1 MSTPLKSGPDDGKV
15 VERSRGAA
23 PGRARSAALRRSLE
37 PLQRVGLASP
47 AVQSSL
53 TFAAFIAI
61 FVGYGIWL
69 GSLFLNASARVL
81 DVHQNVPILLLAL
94 AALVTLLAGMFDLS
108 IASLA
113 TLTTFLSI
121 GLRTKDG
128 LPFWLVLVVCLAV
141 GVGSGLLNGFLV
153 EVLGVNTFIATL
165 GTSGI
170 LLGASQV
177 YSSGTQLAPTAE
189 GDQLPSWFVEA
200 GLFTQKCPTWLI
212 ALAVAGAALG
222 AVVALERRRPRGMGD
237 RPWLLARL
245 VGVAVVCLVLVA
257 TGVLDRTREISVCV
271 AFLLVV
277 TLALWVLI
285 QMTTFG
291 RYLKATG
298 SNREAAALA
307 GVPVRGTVMRAFVVG
322 GVLAA
327 SAGVVLGSTQGVAV
341 SSVAVPYLLPA
352 FAAAFLSTVVL
363 STGHFTVWG
372 TVTGG
377 IFLVWV
383 SQGLIL
389 GGLPATWT
397 DIVNGAVLVIAV
409 ALSTV
414 VRRRRV

>member
-1 MSTPLKSGPDDGKV
+1 VKSGPDDGRV
-15 VERSRGAA
+15 AEQPGEAA
-23 PGRARSAALRRSLE
+23 AGRAGSPTGRRPAEALRRLSL
-37 PLQRVGLASP
+37 GSP

-69 GSLFLNASARVL
+69 GSLFLNVSARVL

-141 GVGSGLLNGFLV
+141 GVGSGLLNGLLV

-177 YSSGTQLAPTAE
+177 YSSGTQLAPAAD

-200 GLFTQKCPTWLI
+200 GLFTQKCPVWL
-212 ALAVAGAALG
+212 LTVAVVLVALG
-222 AVVALERRRPRGMGD
+222 TVLALERRRPHGMSG
-237 RPWLLARL
+237 RSWLLVRL
-245 VGVAVVCLVLVA
+245 VGIGVACLALLA
-257 TGVLDRTREISVCV
+257 AGVLERTREISVC
-271 AFLLVV
+271 AGFLLVV

-307 GVPVRGTVMRAFVVG
+307 GVPVRGTVVRAFVIG

-414 VRRRRV
+414 VRGRRA